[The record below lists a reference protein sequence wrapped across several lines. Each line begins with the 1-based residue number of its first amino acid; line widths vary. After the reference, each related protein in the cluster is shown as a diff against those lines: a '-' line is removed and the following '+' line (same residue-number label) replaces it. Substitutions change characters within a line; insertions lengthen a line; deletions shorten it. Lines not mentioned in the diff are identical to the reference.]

1 MQKISAPSNKDL
13 RVFALILAVGFSVI
27 GAVIPYFRNKPI
39 VMPLLI
45 VGAVIFVVGMLTP
58 KLLIYPRKIWI
69 SVGNVMGKINSTII
83 FTIMY
88 FLIFATVG
96 LIFRIF
102 KRDRMNSGFRKVTTT
117 MVMKNE
123 ISTFEDPF

>member
-1 MQKISAPSNKDL
+1 MQKISVPTSKDL
-13 RVFALILAVGFSVI
+13 RVFALILTIGFLII
-27 GAVIPYFRNKPI
+27 GALIPYFRNRPVI
-39 VMPLLI
+39 MSLLI
-45 VGAVIFVVGMLTP
+45 IAVVVFVVGMFMP

-102 KRDRMNSGFRKVTTT
+102 KRDRMKTSFRKVSTT

-123 ISTFEDPF
+123 ISPFEDPF